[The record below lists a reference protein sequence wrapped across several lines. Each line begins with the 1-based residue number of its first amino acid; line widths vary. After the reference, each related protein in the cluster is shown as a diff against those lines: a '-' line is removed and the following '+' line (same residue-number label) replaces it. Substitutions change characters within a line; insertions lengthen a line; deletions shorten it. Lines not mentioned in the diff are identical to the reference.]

1 MIRLM
6 DDKEIIYV
14 SYLCYM
20 VQNYDKLNSGAI
32 DGQQEK
38 ETKKAF
44 EIAGIF
50 NSMGITPNK
59 VIGFFVQIKEV
70 FGKKITIGNEIISKL
85 LTLLRSEI
93 DNKYYYINYTYYL
106 KSKSNYKLDSFS
118 NIDITDYN
126 NKFKLQ

>member
-1 MIRLM
+1 M

-50 NSMGITPNK
+50 NSISITPNK

-70 FGKKITIGNEIISKL
+70 FGKKITIGNESTSKL

-93 DNKYYYINYTYYL
+93 DRQNPYINNYYYL
-106 KSKSNYKLDSFS
+106 KNKSDYKLDSIS
-118 NIDITDYN
+118 NIDLINYN
-126 NKFKLQ
+126 NKFKL

>member
-1 MIRLM
+1 
-6 DDKEIIYV
+6 
-14 SYLCYM
+14 
-20 VQNYDKLNSGAI
+20 
-32 DGQQEK
+32 
-38 ETKKAF
+38 
-44 EIAGIF
+44 
-50 NSMGITPNK
+50 MGITPNK

-126 NKFKLQ
+126 NKFKL

>member
-1 MIRLM
+1 M

-50 NSMGITPNK
+50 NSIGITPNK

-70 FGKKITIGNEIISKL
+70 FGKKITIGNKSISKL

-93 DNKYYYINYTYYL
+93 DSQKAYNNNNNYYL
-106 KSKSNYKLDSFS
+106 NGKSNYKLDSLS
-118 NIDITDYN
+118 NIDIINYN
-126 NKFKLQ
+126 NKFKL

>member
-1 MIRLM
+1 
-6 DDKEIIYV
+6 
-14 SYLCYM
+14 M

-38 ETKKAF
+38 EIKKAF

-50 NSMGITPNK
+50 NSIGITPNK

-70 FGKKITIGNEIISKL
+70 FGKKITIGNESISKL

-93 DNKYYYINYTYYL
+93 DNKYSYINNTYYL
-106 KSKSNYKLDSFS
+106 KSKSDYKLDSFS
-118 NIDITDYN
+118 NIDIINYN
-126 NKFKLQ
+126 NKFKL